1 MGSRRTASSMAQATS
16 VARGGWWE
24 SAGRAFVKLSAP
36 CRGDLSRLPR
46 RHPFLSCSSA
56 HESPR
61 LGRAPAAPPPAQH
74 RSRHVRLRQLTLR
87 AATLLRD
94 ELLQL
99 LLPRPR
105 PSRSA
110 PSARRA
116 EGARG
121 ARVARERRAGWGRAA
136 QEPAASHRCAV
147 RDPAAAAS
155 TQLVVLRS
163 AALLQEVLL

>member
-36 CRGDLSRLPR
+36 CRGDLSCLPR

-94 ELLQL
+94 KLLQL

-105 PSRSA
+105 PSVQLR
-110 PSARRA
+110 PL
-116 EGARG
+116 
-121 ARVARERRAGWGRAA
+121 AA
-136 QEPAASHRCAV
+136 QKAPAEREWRGRGGLAGDGPPRN
-147 RDPAAAAS
+147 PLPP
-155 TQLVVLRS
+155 TVVPLGIPPRP
-163 AALLQEVLL
+163 LQPSS